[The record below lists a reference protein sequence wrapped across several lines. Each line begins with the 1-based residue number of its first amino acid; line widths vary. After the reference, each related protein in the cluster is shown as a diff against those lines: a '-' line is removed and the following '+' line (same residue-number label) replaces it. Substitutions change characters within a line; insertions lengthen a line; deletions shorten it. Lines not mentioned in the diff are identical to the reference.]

1 MKFGLQSTQI
11 HEHYDHIKPDTM
23 YQNFRLRNSPR
34 LIFMMLL
41 LLTSH
46 RVAAQEMRCS
56 VSVNYNLLQGND
68 FNFLRDMQTTLEQYL
83 NDRVWTE
90 ERFEKD
96 ERISCSFGLTF
107 TKAQGIDKFE
117 VTLDVTASR
126 PIYQSATETTSLK
139 IVDNAWAFSYVP
151 NQAIVF
157 DPNRFDPLASVLD
170 YYAFLIL
177 GYDFDAFSELGGTPY
192 FEKAR
197 RIVELAQTQGGAGWQ
212 YGGTERSR
220 GVLIQEILDPRM
232 RPLRQASYDYHFN
245 GLDHFIQNPSSS
257 RQRVLETLTQLEQL
271 SQEST
276 RKQTFEMFFTM
287 KSQELVSIFENSPF
301 SSRAYSILIKVDSG
315 RANTYDRLMSN

>member
-1 MKFGLQSTQI
+1 IRPLK
-11 HEHYDHIKPDTM
+11 
-23 YQNFRLRNSPR
+23 NSI
-34 LIFMMLL
+34 LFFMATTLL
-41 LLTSH
+41 LPITAIH
-46 RVAAQEMRCS
+46 AQELRCS

-68 FNFLRDMQTTLEQYL
+68 FTFLRDMQSTLEQYI

-90 ERFEKD
+90 DRFEKD

-117 VTLDVTASR
+117 VTLDITASR
-126 PIYQSATETTSLK
+126 PVYQSATETTSLK
-139 IVDNAWAFSYVP
+139 LVDNSWAFSYVP

-177 GYDFDAFSELGGTPY
+177 GFDYDSFSEQGGTPY

-197 RIVELAQTQGGAGWQ
+197 RIVELAQTQGGSGWQ

-220 GVLIQEILDPRM
+220 GVLIQELLDPRM
-232 RPLRQASYDYHFN
+232 KPLRQASFDYHHH
-245 GLDHFIQNPSSS
+245 GLDHFLQNPNSS

-271 SQEST
+271 SQESA
-276 RKQTFEMFFTM
+276 RKHTFELFFAM

-301 SSRAYSILIKVDSG
+301 SNRAYSILLKVDSG
-315 RANTYDRLMSN
+315 RSNTYDRLTAN